1 MICLHLDFETRSAVD
16 IREQGLDVYARNAEV
31 LMLAWA
37 LNDQA
42 PQLWLPHEGEMP
54 DALAVLLNRREIVKV
69 AWNSAFEKAIFK
81 HALSIDI
88 PLKSWLDPSCMARYA
103 GLPSSLADVGE
114 ALGLPQD
121 QAKDK
126 DGKRLIQKFCKPK
139 KDGTYKDWNSDP
151 EDWARFC
158 DYCRQDVV
166 AERNI
171 LRKLERGFMLPP
183 RERKIW
189 LLDQQINE
197 RGIPV
202 DMQFVHNAKKIADT
216 ERSRLMDE
224 LGTLTGCEN
233 PNSRVQILRYLKE
246 NGYPFESLG
255 AKMVREA
262 LA

>member
-1 MICLHLDFETRSAVD
+1 MICLHLDFETRSSVD

-42 PQLWLPHEGEMP
+42 PQLWLPHESEMP

-69 AWNSAFEKAIFK
+69 AWNSSFERSIFK
-81 HALSIDI
+81 HALRTDI
-88 PLKSWLDPSCMARYA
+88 PLGSWLDPSCLARYA

-114 ALGLPQD
+114 ALGFAVED
-121 QAKDK
+121 AKNK

-139 KDGTYKDWNSDP
+139 KDGTYKDWNTDP

-158 DYCRQDVV
+158 DYCKQDVV

-171 LRKLERGFMLPP
+171 LRKLEKGFMLPP

-189 LLDQQINE
+189 LLDQAINE

-202 DMQFVHNAKKIADT
+202 DMTFVHNAKTIVDA

-224 LGTLTGCEN
+224 LGSLTGLEN
-233 PNSRVQILRYLKE
+233 PNSTKQMLGFLKE
-246 NGYPFESLG
+246 NGYPYESLNQ
-255 AKMVREA
+255 KMVKEA